1 MEITSQT
8 VKEILAKSIETTD
21 VQPDDIPNL
30 DLYMDQVITVFEE
43 KLSGN
48 KRREED
54 KLLTKTMINNYS
66 KAGILQP
73 IKGKKYSKEHIL
85 QMLFIYNLKQTLSIA
100 DIQRLTQ
107 DVGEELRQ
115 QGLSEKETLPKLYER
130 FLASKE
136 EQRVQLIQAFDATVE
151 KNAVENRC
159 DLYEIVLSLC
169 SMSNLLRIAAERII
183 DVYFEDDQGKKNKD
197 K

>member
-85 QMLFIYNLKQTLSIA
+85 QMLFIYNLKQTLLMQTA
-100 DIQRLTQ
+100 R
-107 DVGEELRQ
+107 
-115 QGLSEKETLPKLYER
+115 
-130 FLASKE
+130 
-136 EQRVQLIQAFDATVE
+136 
-151 KNAVENRC
+151 
-159 DLYEIVLSLC
+159 
-169 SMSNLLRIAAERII
+169 
-183 DVYFEDDQGKKNKD
+183 
-197 K
+197 

>member
-107 DVGEELRQ
+107 GVEEELRQ
-115 QGLSEKETLPKLYER
+115 QGLSEKVTLPKL
-130 FLASKE
+130 
-136 EQRVQLIQAFDATVE
+136 
-151 KNAVENRC
+151 
-159 DLYEIVLSLC
+159 
-169 SMSNLLRIAAERII
+169 
-183 DVYFEDDQGKKNKD
+183 
-197 K
+197 

>member
-107 DVGEELRQ
+107 GVEEELRQ
-115 QGLSEKETLPKLYER
+115 QG
-130 FLASKE
+130 
-136 EQRVQLIQAFDATVE
+136 
-151 KNAVENRC
+151 
-159 DLYEIVLSLC
+159 
-169 SMSNLLRIAAERII
+169 
-183 DVYFEDDQGKKNKD
+183 
-197 K
+197 